1 MNSFETRED
10 IVRYLIEESDGQYTQ
25 GELDQMSNKDLLDQ
39 YLQWEGIVNY
49 TDEILS
55 AVRALALA
63 EPEGPI
69 PYEDYMDSL
78 EGDIDYLLKLLDERQ
93 LARFNNWKTR
103 KMMEA
108 VDLRGKLV
116 LQVWES
122 GQWVNTDWS
131 ENTKDGYEALES
143 RFNEFDTP
151 YVRIQQF
158 F

>member
-25 GELDQMSNKDLLDQ
+25 GELDPMSNEDLLDR

-49 TDEILS
+49 TQEILS
-55 AVRALALA
+55 AVRALGLA

-69 PYEDYMDSL
+69 PYEDYMDAL
-78 EGDIDYLLKLLDERQ
+78 EEDIDYLLDLLDERQ

-131 ENTKDGYEALES
+131 ENTKDGYEALER

>member
-1 MNSFETRED
+1 MNTFETRED

-25 GELDQMSNKDLLDQ
+25 AELDPMSNRDLLDL

-49 TDEILS
+49 ADEILS
-55 AVRALALA
+55 AVRALGLA

-69 PYEDYMDSL
+69 PYEDYMDEMES
-78 EGDIDYLLKLLDERQ
+78 DINYLVGLLDERQ

-116 LQVWES
+116 LQVWE
-122 GQWVNTDWS
+122 GGRWINTDWS
-131 ENTKDGYEALES
+131 ENTKDGYKALES